1 MVQSVVAKNNI
12 HVYESS
18 RTAAVINWASMD
30 SQPESRM
37 SRRQKQGQAQIGL
50 LTRREGHE
58 VIGAAAAKTTRGRK
72 SLKYGE
78 KKARKRKVN
87 L

>member
-37 SRRQKQGQAQIGL
+37 SRRQKQGQAQ
-50 LTRREGHE
+50 
-58 VIGAAAAKTTRGRK
+58 K
-72 SLKYGE
+72 GE
-78 KKARKRKVN
+78 KEESESVKRK
-87 L
+87 